1 MDNIP
6 ILGYV
11 SLIAKGEIAMDARR
25 SLLVKSFYET
35 VDSIRRDIHDLKV
48 CIRSQKY
55 DPNQPRV
62 PAGQFGG
69 GRWKSESGGFSDA
82 DNGARIQLA
91 ARQISRSLE
100 NECLALYDRD
110 TFHCKIVGLPGCH
123 RQAAERYAACLAR
136 KPIPPLNY

>member
-48 CIRSQKY
+48 CIHSQKY
-55 DPNQPRV
+55 DPNQLVFPPGNLAR
-62 PAGQFGG
+62 GG
-69 GRWKSESGGFSDA
+69 GVV
-82 DNGARIQLA
+82 GAQSAYKITMKRLQFDVFLPILKQS
-91 ARQISRSLE
+91 ARTNTPMTQ
-100 NECLALYDRD
+100 
-110 TFHCKIVGLPGCH
+110 
-123 RQAAERYAACLAR
+123 
-136 KPIPPLNY
+136 